1 MIVGAGKGTMNPKS
15 EQALVGLFVIVATA
29 VLIGTVF
36 AISGAFGRSTHT
48 YHSFFSFAGGI
59 ESGSGVRYSGGPK
72 IGRVDRVR
80 IDPQNPARIE
90 IIFKVQSDL
99 PVKTDSRVKIMS
111 MSPLGD
117 NHVEILP
124 GTPKAPVA
132 PDGSQLASETY
143 VDFNA
148 ITAEI
153 NELGPHATELITT
166 LNDRATEL
174 KVTVERVNDLLSARN
189 RTNLS
194 ATLANTRGM
203 LEENRPALHATLQH
217 INSVSEKLEPLLED
231 FRKTSDEANKA
242 MDRIDSLIGE
252 NRADIRQAVAE
263 LRRTLTNMTDLTSH
277 LNQTLDVNS
286 ENIDEL
292 LDNFRHV
299 SENLKEF
306 TNTIKSRPYTLIRS
320 SNPREHKPGEIQ

>member
-1 MIVGAGKGTMNPKS
+1 MKPKS

-29 VLIGTVF
+29 LLIGTVF
-36 AISGAFGRSTHT
+36 GISGAFGRPTHT
-48 YHSFFSFAGGI
+48 YRAYFPFAGGI

-72 IGRVDRVR
+72 IGRVDHVR

-90 IIFKVQSDL
+90 ITFKVQSDL
-99 PVKTDSRVKIMS
+99 PIKTDSRVKIMS

-117 NHVEILP
+117 NHLEVLP
-124 GTPKAPVA
+124 GTAKAPVA
-132 PDGSQLASETY
+132 PDGSPLIAENY
-143 VDFNA
+143 IDFNA
-148 ITAEI
+148 ITAQI
-153 NELGPHATELITT
+153 NELGPQAQQLIAT

-174 KVTVERVNDLLSARN
+174 KVTLERVNDLLSVQN
-189 RTNLS
+189 RANLS

-217 INSVSEKLEPLLED
+217 INSVSEKLEPLLQD
-231 FRKTSDEANKA
+231 FRTTSAEANKA
-242 MDRIDSLIGE
+242 IDHIDALIGE
-252 NRADIRQAVAE
+252 NRPDIRKAVTE
-263 LRRTLTNMTDLTSH
+263 LRRTLTNMTDLTAH

-320 SNPREHKPGEIQ
+320 SNPREHKPGELQ

>member
-1 MIVGAGKGTMNPKS
+1 MNPKS

-48 YHSFFSFAGGI
+48 YHSFVTFAGGI

-80 IDPQNPARIE
+80 IDPQNPGRIE

-99 PVKTDSRVKIMS
+99 PVKTDSHVKIMS

-117 NHVEILP
+117 NHLEVLP
-124 GTPKAPVA
+124 GTPKAAIA
-132 PDGSQLASETY
+132 PDGSQLTAENY

-148 ITAEI
+148 ITAQI
-153 NELGPHATELITT
+153 NDLGPRATELVAT

-174 KVTVERVNDLLSARN
+174 KVTIDRVNDLLSVQN
-189 RTNLS
+189 RANLS

-203 LEENRPALHATLQH
+203 LEENRPALRATLQH
-217 INSVSEKLEPLLED
+217 INSVSEKLEPLLQD
-231 FRKTSDEANKA
+231 FQKTSAEANKA
-242 MDRIDSLIGE
+242 IDHIDSLIGE

-263 LRRTLTNMTDLTSH
+263 LRRTLANMTDLTAH

-299 SENLKEF
+299 SENLREF
-306 TNTIKSRPYTLIRS
+306 TATIKARPYTLIRS

>member
-1 MIVGAGKGTMNPKS
+1 MNPKS

-29 VLIGTVF
+29 VLIGTVL

-48 YHSFFSFAGGI
+48 YHTYVAFAGGV

-80 IDPQNPARIE
+80 IDPQNPSRTE
-90 IIFKVQSDL
+90 ITFKVRSDL
-99 PVKTDSRVKIMS
+99 PVKTDSHVKIMS

-124 GTPKAPVA
+124 GSPQAAIA
-132 PDGSQLASETY
+132 PDGSLLASETY

-148 ITAEI
+148 LTAQL
-153 NELGPHATELITT
+153 NDLAPHAQQLIVS
-166 LNDRATEL
+166 LNDRADDL
-174 KVTVERVNDLLSARN
+174 KVTLDRVNDLLSAQN
-189 RTNLS
+189 RANLS

-203 LEENRPALHATLQH
+203 LEENRPALHSTLQH
-217 INSVSEKLEPLLED
+217 INSVSGKLEPLLDD
-231 FRKTSDEANKA
+231 FRKTSVEANKA
-242 MDRIDSLIGE
+242 IDHIDSLVGE

-263 LRRTLTNMTDLTSH
+263 LRRTLTNMTDLTAR

-306 TNTIKSRPYTLIRS
+306 TATIKTRPYTLIRS
-320 SNPREHKPGEIQ
+320 SNPREHKPGELK

>member
-1 MIVGAGKGTMNPKS
+1 MKAKS
-15 EQALVGLFVIVATA
+15 EQALVGLFVIVAA
-29 VLIGTVF
+29 AILIGTVF

-48 YHSFFSFAGGI
+48 YRAYFPFAGGI

-72 IGRVDRVR
+72 IGRVDHVR

-90 IIFKVQSDL
+90 ITFKVQSDL
-99 PVKTDSRVKIMS
+99 PVKTDSHVKIMS

-117 NHVEILP
+117 NHLEILP
-124 GTPKAPVA
+124 GSAKAAIA
-132 PDGSQLASETY
+132 PNGSQLVAENY

-148 ITAEI
+148 ITAQI
-153 NELGPHATELITT
+153 NELGPHASELVTT
-166 LNDRATEL
+166 LNDRAKEL
-174 KVTVERVNDLLSARN
+174 KVTIDRVNDVLSVQN
-189 RTNLS
+189 RANLS

-217 INSVSEKLEPLLED
+217 INSVSEKLEPLLAD
-231 FRKTSDEANKA
+231 FRTTAAEANKA
-242 MDRIDSLIGE
+242 IDHIDSMIGE
-252 NRADIRQAVAE
+252 NRADVRQAVAE
-263 LRRTLTNMTDLTSH
+263 LRRTLTNMTDLTAH
-277 LNQTLDVNS
+277 LNQTLDTNS

-306 TNTIKSRPYTLIRS
+306 THTIKTRPYTLIRS
-320 SNPREHKPGEIQ
+320 SNPREHKPGELQ

>member
-1 MIVGAGKGTMNPKS
+1 MNPKS

-48 YHSFFSFAGGI
+48 YRAFFPFAGGI

-72 IGRVDRVR
+72 IGRVDHVR

-90 IIFKVQSDL
+90 IVFKVQSDL
-99 PVKTDSRVKIMS
+99 PVKTDSHVKIMS

-117 NHVEILP
+117 NHLEILP
-124 GTPKAPVA
+124 GTPKAAPA
-132 PDGSQLASETY
+132 PDGSQLVAENY
-143 VDFNA
+143 IDFNA
-148 ITAEI
+148 ITAQI
-153 NELGPHATELITT
+153 NDLGPHATELITT

-174 KVTVERVNDLLSARN
+174 KVTVERVNDLLSAQN
-189 RTNLS
+189 RANLS
-194 ATLANTRGM
+194 ATLASARGM
-203 LEENRPALHATLQH
+203 LDENRPALHSTLQH
-217 INSVSEKLEPLLED
+217 INSVSEKLEPLLAD

-242 MDRIDSLIGE
+242 IDHIDSMLGE
-252 NRADIRQAVAE
+252 NRADIRQAVAD
-263 LRRTLTNMTDLTSH
+263 LRRTLGNMTELTSH
-277 LNQTLDVNS
+277 LNQTLDTNS

-299 SENLKEF
+299 SENLRQF
-306 TNTIKSRPYTLIRS
+306 TQTIKSRPYTLIRS
-320 SNPREHKPGEIQ
+320 SNPREHRTGEIQ

>member
-1 MIVGAGKGTMNPKS
+1 MNPRS
-15 EQALVGLFVIVATA
+15 EQALVGLFVLVATA
-29 VLIGTVF
+29 VLVGTVF

-48 YHSFFSFAGGI
+48 FHSFVTFAGGI

-90 IIFKVQSDL
+90 ITFKVQSDL
-99 PVKTDSRVKIMS
+99 PVKAA
-111 MSPLGD
+111 L
-117 NHVEILP
+117 
-124 GTPKAPVA
+124 A
-132 PDGSQLASETY
+132 PDGSQLTAENY
-143 VDFNA
+143 IDFNA
-148 ITAEI
+148 ITAQI
-153 NELGPHATELITT
+153 NDLGPHATELIAT

-174 KVTVERVNDLLSARN
+174 KVTVDRVNDLLSVQN
-189 RTNLS
+189 RANLS

-217 INSVSEKLEPLLED
+217 INSVSEKLEPLLQD
-231 FRKTSDEANKA
+231 FQKTSAEANKA
-242 MDRIDSLIGE
+242 IDHIDSLIGE

-263 LRRTLTNMTDLTSH
+263 LRRTLANTTDLTSH

-320 SNPREHKPGEIQ
+320 SNPREHKPGESQ

>member
-1 MIVGAGKGTMNPKS
+1 MKPKS

-29 VLIGTVF
+29 LLIGIVF
-36 AISGAFGRSTHT
+36 AISGAVGRSTHT
-48 YHSFFSFAGGI
+48 YRAYFPFAGGI

-72 IGRVDRVR
+72 IGRVDNVR
-80 IDPQNPARIE
+80 LDPQNPARIE
-90 IIFKVQSDL
+90 VSFRVESDL

-111 MSPLGD
+111 LSPLGD
-117 NHVEILP
+117 NHLEVLP
-124 GTPKAPVA
+124 GTAKAALA
-132 PDGSQLASETY
+132 PDGAQLASEDY

-148 ITAEI
+148 LTAQI
-153 NELGPHATELITT
+153 NNLAPHAQELLVT

-174 KVTVERVNDLLSARN
+174 KVTVDRVNDLLNAQN
-189 RTNLS
+189 RANLS
-194 ATLANTRGM
+194 ATLADARGM
-203 LEENRPALHATLQH
+203 IEENRPALHSTLQH
-217 INSVSEKLEPLLED
+217 INSVSEKLEPLLAD
-231 FRKTSDEANKA
+231 FRKTSEEANKA
-242 MDRIDSLIGE
+242 IDHIDSLIGE

-263 LRRTLTNMTDLTSH
+263 LRRTLTNATDLTAH

-306 TNTIKSRPYTLIRS
+306 TATIKARPYTLIRS
-320 SNPREHKPGEIQ
+320 SNPREHKPGGRQ

>member
-1 MIVGAGKGTMNPKS
+1 MNPKT

-48 YHSFFSFAGGI
+48 FRAYFPFAGGT

-72 IGRVDRVR
+72 IGRVDHVR

-90 IIFKVQSDL
+90 ITFRVQSDL
-99 PVKTDSRVKIMS
+99 PVKTDSHVKIMS

-117 NHVEILP
+117 NHLEILP
-124 GTPKAPVA
+124 GTPKAA
-132 PDGSQLASETY
+132 PAQDGSQLPSDNY
-143 VDFNA
+143 IDFNA
-148 ITAEI
+148 ITAQI
-153 NELGPHATELITT
+153 NDLGPHATQLLAT

-174 KVTVERVNDLLSARN
+174 KVTIDRVNDLLSAQN
-189 RTNLS
+189 RANLS

-203 LEENRPALHATLQH
+203 IEENRPALHSTLEH
-217 INSVSEKLEPLLED
+217 INSVSEKLEPLLAD
-231 FRKTSDEANKA
+231 FRKTSEQANKA
-242 MDRIDSLIGE
+242 IDHIDSMLGE

-263 LRRTLTNMTDLTSH
+263 LRRTLTNMTELTSH
-277 LNQTLDVNS
+277 LNQTLDANS

-299 SENLKEF
+299 SENLREF

-320 SNPREHKPGEIQ
+320 STPREHKPGEMQ

>member
-1 MIVGAGKGTMNPKS
+1 MKPKS

-36 AISGAFGRSTHT
+36 GISGAFGRATHT
-48 YHSFFSFAGGI
+48 YRAYFPFAGGI
-59 ESGSGVRYSGGPK
+59 ESGSAVRYSGGPK
-72 IGRVDRVR
+72 IGRVDHVR

-90 IIFKVQSDL
+90 ITFKVQSDL
-99 PVKTDSRVKIMS
+99 PVKTDSHVKIMS

-117 NHVEILP
+117 NHLEVLP
-124 GTPKAPVA
+124 GTAKAPIA
-132 PDGSQLASETY
+132 PDGSQLAGEAY

-148 ITAEI
+148 ITAQI
-153 NELGPHATELITT
+153 NELGPHAQELIAT

-174 KVTVERVNDLLSARN
+174 KVTVERVNDLLSVQN
-189 RTNLS
+189 RANLS

-203 LEENRPALHATLQH
+203 LEENRPALRSTLQH
-217 INSVSEKLEPLLED
+217 ISSVSEKLEPLLKD
-231 FRKTSDEANKA
+231 FQKTSADADKA
-242 MDRIDSLIGE
+242 LDHIDSLIGE
-252 NRADIRQAVAE
+252 NRADIRQAVIQLRHTLNNMNE
-263 LRRTLTNMTDLTSH
+263 LTTH

-299 SENLKEF
+299 SENLREF

-320 SNPREHKPGEIQ
+320 SNPREHKPGELQ

>member
-1 MIVGAGKGTMNPKS
+1 MKPKS

-29 VLIGTVF
+29 LLIGTVF
-36 AISGAFGRSTHT
+36 GISGAFGRSTHT
-48 YHSFFSFAGGI
+48 YRAYFPFAGGI
-59 ESGSGVRYSGGPK
+59 EAGSGVRYAGGPK
-72 IGRVDRVR
+72 IGRVDHVR

-90 IIFKVQSDL
+90 IVFKVQSDL
-99 PVKTDSRVKIMS
+99 PVKTDSHVKIMS

-117 NHVEILP
+117 NHLEVLP
-124 GTPKAPVA
+124 GTAKAPIA
-132 PDGSQLASETY
+132 PDGSPLAAENY
-143 VDFNA
+143 IDFNA
-148 ITAEI
+148 VTAQL
-153 NELGPHATELITT
+153 NDLGPRASQLVAT

-174 KVTVERVNDLLSARN
+174 KITLDRVNDLLSVRN
-189 RTNLS
+189 RANLS

-203 LEENRPALHATLQH
+203 LEENRPALHSTLQH
-217 INSVSEKLEPLLED
+217 INSVSEKLEPLLQD
-231 FRKTSDEANKA
+231 FRTTSAEANKA
-242 MDRIDSLIGE
+242 IDHIDSLIGE
-252 NRADIRQAVAE
+252 NRPDIRKAVAE
-263 LRRTLTNMTDLTSH
+263 LRDTLTNMTDLTAH

-320 SNPREHKPGEIQ
+320 SNPREHKPGELQ

>member
-1 MIVGAGKGTMNPKS
+1 MNPKS

-48 YHSFFSFAGGI
+48 YHSFVNFAGGI

-80 IDPQNPARIE
+80 IDPQNPGRIE

-99 PVKTDSRVKIMS
+99 PVKTDSHVKIMS

-117 NHVEILP
+117 NHLEVLP
-124 GTPKAPVA
+124 GTPKAAIA
-132 PDGSQLASETY
+132 PDGSQLTAENY

-148 ITAEI
+148 ITAQI
-153 NELGPHATELITT
+153 NDLGPRATELVAT

-174 KVTVERVNDLLSARN
+174 KVTIDRVNDLLSVQN
-189 RTNLS
+189 RANLS

-203 LEENRPALHATLQH
+203 LEENRPALRATLQH
-217 INSVSEKLEPLLED
+217 INSVSEKLEPLLQD
-231 FRKTSDEANKA
+231 FQKTSAEANKA
-242 MDRIDSLIGE
+242 IDHIDSLIGE

-263 LRRTLTNMTDLTSH
+263 LRRTLANMTDLTAH

-299 SENLKEF
+299 SENLREF
-306 TNTIKSRPYTLIRS
+306 TATIKARPYTLIRS

>member
-1 MIVGAGKGTMNPKS
+1 MKPRS
-15 EQALVGLFVIVATA
+15 QQALVGLFVIVATA
-29 VLIGTVF
+29 ILIGTVF
-36 AISGAFGRSTHT
+36 AMSGAFGRSTHT
-48 YHSFFSFAGGI
+48 YRAYFPFAGGI

-72 IGRVDRVR
+72 IGRVDHVR

-90 IIFKVQSDL
+90 ITFKVQSDL
-99 PVKTDSRVKIMS
+99 PVKTDSHVKIMS

-117 NHVEILP
+117 NHLEILP
-124 GTPKAPVA
+124 GTAKAAIA
-132 PDGSQLASETY
+132 PDGSQLVAENY

-148 ITAEI
+148 ITAQI
-153 NELGPHATELITT
+153 NDLGPHAQELIAT

-174 KVTVERVNDLLSARN
+174 KVTVERVNDLLSVQN
-189 RTNLS
+189 RANLS

-203 LEENRPALHATLQH
+203 LEENRPALYATLQH
-217 INSVSEKLEPLLED
+217 INSVSEKLEPLLQD
-231 FRKTSDEANKA
+231 FQKTSAEANKA
-242 MDRIDSLIGE
+242 LDHIDSLIGE
-252 NRADIRQAVAE
+252 NRADIRQAVVQ
-263 LRRTLTNMTDLTSH
+263 LRRTLNNMTDLTSH

-306 TNTIKSRPYTLIRS
+306 TNTIKARPYTLIRS
-320 SNPREHKPGEIQ
+320 SNPREHNPGELQ

>member
-1 MIVGAGKGTMNPKS
+1 MKPKS

-29 VLIGTVF
+29 LLIGIVF
-36 AISGAFGRSTHT
+36 AISGAVGRSTHT
-48 YHSFFSFAGGI
+48 YRAYFPFAGGI

-72 IGRVDRVR
+72 IGRVDTVR
-80 IDPQNPARIE
+80 LDPQNPARIE
-90 IIFKVQSDL
+90 ISFRVESDL

-111 MSPLGD
+111 LSPLGD
-117 NHVEILP
+117 NHLEVLP
-124 GTPKAPVA
+124 GTAKAALA
-132 PDGSQLASETY
+132 PDGAQLASEDY

-148 ITAEI
+148 LTAQI
-153 NELGPHATELITT
+153 NNLAPHAQELLVT

-174 KVTVERVNDLLSARN
+174 KVTVDRVNDLLNAQN
-189 RTNLS
+189 RANLS
-194 ATLANTRGM
+194 ATLADARGM
-203 LEENRPALHATLQH
+203 IEENRPALHSTLQH
-217 INSVSEKLEPLLED
+217 INSVSEKLEPLLAD
-231 FRKTSDEANKA
+231 FRKTSAEANKA
-242 MDRIDSLIGE
+242 IDHIDSLIGE

-263 LRRTLTNMTDLTSH
+263 LRRTLTNATDLTAH

-306 TNTIKSRPYTLIRS
+306 TATIKARPYTLIRS
-320 SNPREHKPGEIQ
+320 SNPREHKPGGRQ